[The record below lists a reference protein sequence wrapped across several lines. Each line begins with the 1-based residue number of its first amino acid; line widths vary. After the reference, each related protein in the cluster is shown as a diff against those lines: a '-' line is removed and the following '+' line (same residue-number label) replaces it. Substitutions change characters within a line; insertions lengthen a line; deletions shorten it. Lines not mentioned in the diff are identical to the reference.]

1 MNEQEVIGRLMQGE
15 LVDELAREYHVIIEQ
30 IGSLKRMLNIP
41 PASTIKQILN
51 YQGFKEEFT
60 EIYNNSTKN
69 SEIVDWL
76 QQHPLF
82 KRKRMHNQRIS
93 ELRNLFGLSP
103 KMPENVYLTQHD
115 RIRGYMIRNTKFMA
129 KRRGL
134 EFNLIYQD
142 LEIPEYCP
150 YLGIKLTYMH
160 ESGGQD
166 PSHAS
171 IDRIDNNKGYI
182 KGNIIVVSRMA
193 NAMKNSA
200 SLDQLEIFCNNSLKL
215 INFYKNQGALGSITD
230 IFEDFIPKL
239 SLTSSR

>member
-1 MNEQEVIGRLMQGE
+1 VL
-15 LVDELAREYHVIIEQ
+15 
-30 IGSLKRMLNIP
+30 
-41 PASTIKQILN
+41 
-51 YQGFKEEFT
+51 
-60 EIYNNSTKN
+60 
-69 SEIVDWL
+69 WL
-76 QQHPLF
+76 QEHPLF
-82 KRKRMHNQRIS
+82 KKKNMYEQRLS
-93 ELRNLFGLSP
+93 EIRNLLGLLP
-103 KMPENVYLTQHD
+103 KMPERVYLNQHD
-115 RIRGYMIRNTKFMA
+115 RIRGYMIRNTKFMS

-134 EFNLIYQD
+134 EFNLTYQD

-193 NAMKNSA
+193 NAMKNCA
-200 SLDQLEIFCNNSLKL
+200 SLDQLETFCNNSLKL

-230 IFEDFIPKL
+230 IFGEFTSKL